1 MSKTITIVQISNTQ
15 SNRAVEVEAV
25 HSAPRVRVE
34 VEFSRNRVQL
44 CLVGAVDSG
53 LAHISHT
60 PNGIS

>member
-1 MSKTITIVQISNTQ
+1 MSKTITIVQILNTQ
-15 SNRAVEVEAV
+15 NNRAVGVGAV
-25 HSAPRVRVE
+25 HSASRVRVE

-44 CLVGAVDSG
+44 CLVVAVDSG